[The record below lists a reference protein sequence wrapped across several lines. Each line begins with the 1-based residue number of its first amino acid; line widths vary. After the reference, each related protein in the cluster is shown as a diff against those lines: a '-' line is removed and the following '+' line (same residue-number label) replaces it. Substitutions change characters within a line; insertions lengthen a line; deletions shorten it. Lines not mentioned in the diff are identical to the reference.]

1 MKVLL
6 YISIFSL
13 IVFLYI
19 IFRFLIQ
26 RLSLALKLKKFAKKN
41 SYNCK
46 IVNPLFFIPLNF
58 SNNGLVLIETDS
70 TIYNIRVFGILRKH
84 CEVHFWNI
92 KEYSIKKYYSKLQ
105 ILASI
110 PLGHQSCHR
119 RKTKGFNPV
128 NIKINSNYKLSVPV
142 FLFSPTNNLIR
153 ITQTQEN
160 QLKQLKAGDRIDNII
175 FADTSY
181 LFWYISNRE
190 KREF

>member
-58 SNNGLVLIETDS
+58 SNNGLVSIETDS
-70 TIYNIRVFGILRKH
+70 TIYNIKVFGILRKH

-92 KEYSIKKYYSKLQ
+92 NEYSIKKYYLVKQ
-105 ILASI
+105 FIAST
-110 PLGHQSCHR
+110 PLGQ
-119 RKTKGFNPV
+119 KNAIDEK
-128 NIKINSNYKLSVPV
+128 
-142 FLFSPTNNLIR
+142 
-153 ITQTQEN
+153 QEVST
-160 QLKQLKAGDRIDNII
+160 L
-175 FADTSY
+175 
-181 LFWYISNRE
+181 
-190 KREF
+190 